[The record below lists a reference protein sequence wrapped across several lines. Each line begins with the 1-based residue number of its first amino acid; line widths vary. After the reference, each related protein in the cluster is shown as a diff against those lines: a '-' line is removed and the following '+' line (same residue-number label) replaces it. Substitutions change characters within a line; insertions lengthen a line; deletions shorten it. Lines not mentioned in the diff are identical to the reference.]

1 MNRPETSTRI
11 PVIEIL
17 KLIHELHQRLHS
29 TILIVTHDAGVADQC
44 LRTVKLRDGQI
55 VEDRRK

>member
-1 MNRPETSTRI
+1 L
-11 PVIEIL
+11 V
-17 KLIHELHQRLHS
+17 HELHQHLNS

-44 LRTVKLRDGQI
+44 QRVLKLRDGHI